1 MLKRPVNSRFN
12 ERILAGIKITTIREK
27 PWPVGKPIML
37 YNWSGKPYGSPQR
50 DVVAVE
56 VVHTKHV
63 TITKAAD
70 GAMSYSPDVVMLP
83 PCMLSGDDLVSP
95 DRGNIRVL
103 PLWQCE
109 GFDSQDDMDAWFR
122 AVLKPGTTTEMHLCR
137 FKLTII
143 RP

>member
-12 ERILAGIKITTIREK
+12 ERIIAGIKITTIREK

-56 VVHTKHV
+56 VTATTPI
-63 TITKAAD
+63 TITH
-70 GAMSYSPDVVMLP
+70 SPTGRMFYKVALEWWWQKH
-83 PCMLSGDDLVSP
+83 VSP
-95 DRGNIRVL
+95 DAGEGQQM
-103 PLWQCE
+103 LWQCE

-137 FKLTII
+137 FKVI
-143 RP
+143 P